1 MDVFYLRL
9 HQILGSN
16 DKITRIAFKDN
27 DKLFVKVVKK
37 VFDIRHIAGV
47 DYHEETRKV
56 KERNIEKAK
65 HVLDADI
72 KLNDL
77 IKELVSYYMNRK
89 IREYKIVT
97 NEDQP
102 VDNFRM
108 WINKILVP
116 DFDISSFVSDF
127 KNPLVFGAILDKV
140 EPGLW
145 KDWRALTV
153 VNKEST
159 VDVMMKLAEDRLN
172 IKPVDL
178 KQFSQSTYSCTIH

>member
-1 MDVFYLRL
+1 M
-9 HQILGSN
+9 
-16 DKITRIAFKDN
+16 
-27 DKLFVKVVKK
+27 
-37 VFDIRHIAGV
+37 
-47 DYHEETRKV
+47 
-56 KERNIEKAK
+56 
-65 HVLDADI
+65 LDADI

-89 IREYKIVT
+89 IREYKMVT

-140 EPGLW
+140 EPGECYL
-145 KDWRALTV
+145 
-153 VNKEST
+153 
-159 VDVMMKLAEDRLN
+159 
-172 IKPVDL
+172 I
-178 KQFSQSTYSCTIH
+178 